1 MAAAAAPA
9 EGWGFNRELGDYRVY
24 GEAEMERIFKLAIDS
39 GLPSIDKE
47 GVASMTANVRAGRR
61 DAKHYIELYTARL
74 VKHGVDVNA
83 GAPKSTDARAQEAS
97 VRGGLAFS
105 APATGSGAARAT
117 SKRRRPT

>member
-47 GVASMTANVRAGRR
+47 GVASVRKGRAHFFRSR
-61 DAKHYIELYTARL
+61 DR
-74 VKHGVDVNA
+74 
-83 GAPKSTDARAQEAS
+83 
-97 VRGGLAFS
+97 
-105 APATGSGAARAT
+105 
-117 SKRRRPT
+117 